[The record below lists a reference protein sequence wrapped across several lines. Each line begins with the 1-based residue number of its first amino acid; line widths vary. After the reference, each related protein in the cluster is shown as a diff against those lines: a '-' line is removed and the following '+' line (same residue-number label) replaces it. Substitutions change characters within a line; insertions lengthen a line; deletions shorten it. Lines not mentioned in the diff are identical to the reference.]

1 MVVIKL
7 FCSAGMSTSLLV
19 YKMNESAKNRKID
32 CAIKAYPVNT
42 LRRELPTADVV
53 LLGPQVIFLQA
64 DALKLAEPLGIP
76 VGIIPMK
83 DYGMVNGEG
92 VLDYALEL
100 THKSAV

>member
-7 FCSAGMSTSLLV
+7 FCQVGMSTSLLV
-19 YKMNESAKNRKID
+19 YKMNESAKRRGID

-42 LRRELPTADVV
+42 LARELPTADVV
-53 LLGPQVIFLQA
+53 LLGPQVIFLLA
-64 DALKLAEPLGIP
+64 DAQKQAAPIGVP
-76 VGIIPMK
+76 VGMIPMK

-100 THKSAV
+100 THKKP

>member
-19 YKMNESAKNRKID
+19 QKMKDSAKERNID

-53 LLGPQVIFLQA
+53 LLGPQVVYLLA
-64 DALKLAEPLGIP
+64 DAQKMAEPLGIP
-76 VGIIPMK
+76 VEVVSMK
-83 DYGMVNGEG
+83 DYGLVNGRG
-92 VLDYALEL
+92 VLDQALEL
-100 THKSAV
+100 SIKKD